1 MNAVA
6 LLYQVVDAVGKVL
19 HFIAVIIYL
28 VKKLL
33 IVMFFYSVFFR
44 EYHVICPLSLR
55 DECKRWSCRYIAV
68 VYCQPSAQYLSEHQ
82 AYVFFLV
89 SSIVRY
95 QVVPDDV
102 MFQMFSRH
110 SVKPV
115 YKAFQYTVVCIDTL
129 NIVCNVIL
137 LDYAFIGIC
146 LYQSDIVISR

>member
-1 MNAVA
+1 
-6 LLYQVVDAVGKVL
+6 
-19 HFIAVIIYL
+19 
-28 VKKLL
+28 
-33 IVMFFYSVFFR
+33 
-44 EYHVICPLSLR
+44 
-55 DECKRWSCRYIAV
+55 
-68 VYCQPSAQYLSEHQ
+68 
-82 AYVFFLV
+82 
-89 SSIVRY
+89 
-95 QVVPDDV
+95 

>member
-1 MNAVA
+1 M
-6 LLYQVVDAVGKVL
+6 QEVVLQIYRCCVL
-19 HFIAVIIYL
+19 SAY
-28 VKKLL
+28 
-33 IVMFFYSVFFR
+33 
-44 EYHVICPLSLR
+44 
-55 DECKRWSCRYIAV
+55 
-68 VYCQPSAQYLSEHQ
+68 AQYLSEHQ

-102 MFQMFSRH
+102 MLQMFSRH

>member
-6 LLYQVVDAVGKVL
+6 LLYQVVDAVRKIFYL
-19 HFIAVIIYL
+19 IAVIINL
-28 VKKLL
+28 SEKFC
-33 IVMFFYSVFFR
+33 IVMFLYPVFFR

-102 MFQMFSRH
+102 MLQMFSRH
-110 SVKPV
+110 SVIPV

-146 LYQSDIVISR
+146 LYQS

>member
-6 LLYQVVDAVGKVL
+6 LLYQVVDAVGEVL
-19 HFIAVIIYL
+19 HFIAVTVYL
-28 VKKLL
+28 MKKLL
-33 IVMFFYSVFFR
+33 VVMFFYSVFFR
-44 EYHVICPLSLR
+44 EYHVTYPLFLC

-102 MFQMFSRH
+102 MLQMFSRH